1 MPPYTYMITYAF
13 GRVKK
18 LGMRKARRGL
28 VASGA
33 FCDTIAGRENGR
45 ERRQNGRRKE
55 DGTSDG

>member
-1 MPPYTYMITYAF
+1 MYKITYVL